1 MPISLLS
8 AVTPYLLPIA
18 TFFGFARNTNKSTA
32 TSKEIALRQSDTQKE
47 LEVQRHQTQLK
58 LAYLNIESQVQL
70 EKRRQEFQLESQER
84 QQQFQKDLTYL
95 NIEAQAQLAKRRQEF
110 ELGLQER
117 QQQFQERMEYLR
129 FGQQVTLEKARQE
142 FQVRFNALQFE
153 QQKEIQ
159 TFIQNVQLAINQKNL
174 DFQRWRFEQ
183 ETVLQQQL
191 AEYNRQ
197 TQLLVAHYQRE
208 TALKLPEAN
217 KLFENWPLRIV
228 PAQILNSHHEENVIP
243 LRIIISPPSVEF
255 DKFEHTDK
263 QNFPKIEKRLAEGLR
278 QLLNQ
283 HYPLQSPV
291 RPTELLDG
299 AWDSGRF
306 HGGASIKGLFS
317 LLQSE
322 PTLVLESEVDSDY
335 LNFRL
340 AYWSVGQGNYQY
352 DSLISK
358 LPYRDILF
366 ASAKQR
372 ALQWKTEVRD
382 KLVAKGMSLKEI
394 DERYDHTQLHGAYNA
409 TNLVI
414 LEEEEEFAKLGI
426 PIARQYRLEPKDW
439 EVLCQVLET
448 YHCIVT
454 GVMADIHHLIHNN
467 TPLLFPKVLP
477 QWLKNEALLPTESI
491 LQWVV
496 SSYQEVFN
504 MLAME
509 RAYQIPEWTLQLAE
523 GLVKF
528 GDKRWAWELVKD
540 SLSLHLRQ
548 SGIAPP
554 DKEANIEVFLTAM
567 KPTLSATNRNY
578 VKHIGDC
585 LAMLH

>member
-1 MPISLLS
+1 MPIQFLPFL
-8 AVTPYLLPIA
+8 APIA
-18 TFFGFARNTNKSTA
+18 TFFGGLIFARNTDKSTK
-32 TSKEIALRQSDTQKE
+32 TSKEIALHQSDSQKE
-47 LEVQRHQTQLK
+47 LEVQRQQTQLK
-58 LAYLNIESQVQL
+58 LAYLNIESQAQL
-70 EKRRQEFQLESQER
+70 EKRRQGFQLESQER

-110 ELGLQER
+110 DLGLQER
-117 QQQFQERMEYLR
+117 QHQFQERMEYLR
-129 FGQQVTLEKARQE
+129 FGQQVTLEKAKQE
-142 FQVRFNALQFE
+142 FQFRFNALQFE

-183 ETVLQQQL
+183 ETILQQQL

-228 PAQILNSHHEENVIP
+228 PAQILNSHHEDTVIP

-255 DKFEHTDK
+255 DKFEHTEK

-283 HYPLQSPV
+283 HYPLQSPT

-306 HGGASIKGLFS
+306 HGGTSIKGLFS

-340 AYWSVGQGNYQY
+340 AYWGVGQSNYQY

-382 KLVAKGMSLKEI
+382 KLVDKGMNLKEI
-394 DERYDHTQLHGAYNA
+394 NEHYDHTQLHGAYNA
-409 TNLVI
+409 TNLAV
-414 LEEEEEFAKLGI
+414 LEEEEKFAKLGI
-426 PIARQYRLEPKDW
+426 PISRQYRLEPKDW
-439 EVLCQVLET
+439 EALCQILEI
-448 YHCIVT
+448 YHCVVT
-454 GVMADIHHLIHNN
+454 GVMADIHHLIHNHAS
-467 TPLLFPKVLP
+467 LLLPSLLP
-477 QWLKNEALLPTESI
+477 QLLKNEVLLSTES
-491 LQWVV
+491 LVQWVIA
-496 SSYQEVFN
+496 SYQEIFN
-504 MLAME
+504 LLTAE
-509 RAYQIPEWTLQLAE
+509 RGYQIPEWTLQLAE
-523 GLVKF
+523 GLVKW
-528 GDKRWAWELVKD
+528 GDKRWAWDLVKD
-540 SLSLHLRQ
+540 SLTIHLQ
-548 SGIAPP
+548 QHGIIPP
-554 DKEANIEVFLTAM
+554 DKTAHIEAFLTAM
-567 KPTLSATNRNY
+567 KPTLSAANRSY
-578 VKHIGDC
+578 VKRIGDC